1 MFYEI
6 IFWTIK
12 FIILHREHTFEVQ
25 NFSWALRG
33 LEIQKSLKKASQWN
47 METYQAPIVKQ
58 LRNNI
63 SAFLF
68 HSWKSVS
75 IKVDKK

>member
-33 LEIQKSLKKASQWN
+33 LEIQKSLKKASQ
-47 METYQAPIVKQ
+47 
-58 LRNNI
+58 
-63 SAFLF
+63 
-68 HSWKSVS
+68 
-75 IKVDKK
+75 